1 MRIGS
6 SSLLRRFRRGYVGG
20 REVLELDVLLKF
32 HPIIAVT
39 KPPQNNPLRSPFWID
54 VM

>member
-1 MRIGS
+1 MG
-6 SSLLRRFRRGYVGG
+6 LLGEG
-20 REVLELDVLLKF
+20 REDLELDVLLKF